1 MEKGK
6 VVELLK
12 NRVAKENRAEDANLI
27 FGRNA
32 VLQALRAGKEVKRL
46 YVARGTQRDGM
57 LAEALAEARRA
68 QVPIVELDRPAMDRM
83 VRRGALHQGV
93 IAEAAEFEYADLQDI
108 LEAAAASGEPAFLLL
123 LDNVQ
128 YVKNFGALLRTAE
141 AVGIHGVI
149 IPEHRQAG
157 VTAEVRKA
165 SAGAV
170 DFLRVAQVTNLA
182 RTIDELKRA
191 GVWVVGI
198 EETQDARL
206 YTQGDYS
213 APVAFVVGSELEG
226 LRRLTRDKCDYIV
239 TIPMWGQTPSLN
251 VSVAGSIVLY
261 EVMRQRRHLPGPG

>member
-1 MEKGK
+1 MG
-6 VVELLK
+6 VWWRPRASNGTRVE
-12 NRVAKENRAEDANLI
+12 LI

-32 VLQALRAGKEVKRL
+32 VLQALRAGTGVHKIF
-46 YVARGTQRDGM
+46 VARGTKRDGM
-57 LAEALAEARRA
+57 LGEALTEAQRA
-68 QVPIVELDRPAMDRM
+68 QIPIVEIERDALDKML
-83 VRRGALHQGV
+83 RRGALHQGIV
-93 IAEAAEFEYADLQDI
+93 AEAGEFEYAELEEI
-108 LEAAAASGEPAFLLL
+108 LDGAHARQEPAFLLL

-141 AVGIHGVI
+141 AVGIHGVV

-170 DFLRVAQVTNLA
+170 DFLKVAQVTNLA

-191 GVWVVGI
+191 GIWVVGI
-198 EETQDARL
+198 EDTPDARI
-206 YTQGDYS
+206 YTEPDYTV
-213 APVAFVVGSELEG
+213 PVAFVVGSELDG

-239 TIPMWGQTPSLN
+239 KLPMWGKIPSLN

-261 EVMRQRRHLPGPG
+261 EARMQRVSTNGAIELHRNE

>member
-1 MEKGK
+1 MARDKHQ
-6 VVELLK
+6 
-12 NRVAKENRAEDANLI
+12 AQDADYI

-32 VLQALRAGKEVKRL
+32 VLQAIKAGTDVKTV
-46 YVARGTQRDGM
+46 YVARGTHRDGM
-57 LAEALAEARRA
+57 LGEALAEANREGIP
-68 QVPIVELDRPAMDRM
+68 VVELDRDALDRM
-83 VRRGALHQGV
+83 VRRGAQHQGI
-93 IAEAAEFEYADLQDI
+93 IAEAGEFEYADLADV
-108 LEAAAASGEPAFLLL
+108 LAAAGAGGEPPLLLL

-141 AVGIHGVI
+141 AIGVHGVI

-182 RTIDELKRA
+182 RTIDDLKHEN
-191 GVWVVGI
+191 VWVVGI
-198 EETQDARL
+198 EETPDARL
-206 YTQGDYS
+206 YTQVDYTM
-213 APVAFVVGSELEG
+213 PVAFVVGSEIEG

-239 TIPMWGQTPSLN
+239 KIPMWGQTPSLN

-261 EVMRQRRHLPGPG
+261 EAMRQRKRF

>member
-1 MEKGK
+1 MDES
-6 VVELLK
+6 
-12 NRVAKENRAEDANLI
+12 NFI

-32 VLQALRAGKEVKRL
+32 VLQALRAKAKISKIF
-46 YVARGTQRDGM
+46 VARGTKRDGM
-57 LAEALAEARRA
+57 MGEALTEAKRA
-68 QVPIVELDRPAMDRM
+68 NIPIVEIERAELDRM
-83 VRRGALHQGV
+83 VRRGALHQGIV
-93 IAEAAEFEYADLQDI
+93 AEAGEFEYADLDDI
-108 LEAAAASGEPAFLLL
+108 LAIAQAKNEPAFLLL

-141 AVGIHGVI
+141 AIGIHGVI

-191 GVWVVGI
+191 NIWVIGI
-198 EETQDARL
+198 EDAPNARI
-206 YTQGDYS
+206 YTQADYTV
-213 APVAFVVGSELEG
+213 PLAFVVGSELEG

-239 TIPMWGQTPSLN
+239 RIPMWGQMPSLN

-261 EVMRQRRHLPGPG
+261 EAKRQREKI